1 MKRLLHERFT
11 QQTQRTPDAVALRH
25 RGRVITCGALEANAG
40 RIAGALVSRDVGAGS
55 VVGLHSERSPEQVAA
70 VLGILKSGAAVLP
83 LPPAFPPARKAQILD
98 CASPDVVIDA
108 EGSRLSSGRSG
119 PEVLT
124 VEALLAGPAGDI
136 EAPEGRD
143 EEAIAFVLSSSGSTG
158 RPKLIAR
165 SHRSFF
171 HRLEWT
177 WQRHPYRA
185 GEVCCQKAHMT
196 TTHSIY
202 ELFEPLLMGV
212 ETLIVPDDEVR
223 DLERFWEVIKR
234 NDVTRLLI
242 VPSPLRA
249 SLAMPGF
256 QPPPLEVVVI
266 MGEYV
271 SPRLADEALRRFPA
285 TTRIYS
291 IYGSTEASSTLVC
304 DLRSLHREGEELP
317 LGTPISAD
325 TRAVVLDDDLR
336 PVGSDGTGR
345 LYIGGPAL
353 FSGYLG
359 DPAATD
365 EAFVSEPGTGD
376 RLYDT
381 RDQVHLTLESE
392 IRYLGRVD
400 HTVKVRG
407 FRVNTG
413 EVESAVREH
422 PPVASTVVLPEV
434 GPEGATSLVA
444 FVTPESID
452 PAALFDALRA
462 RLPDYMVP
470 SAIVALD
477 AFPMTASA
485 KVDRVRLLEER
496 ARRRE
501 IEVEPDGIADGDLT
515 HTQRTVWQI
524 WARTLE
530 HRAFDLDS
538 SWFEVGGSS
547 LTVFALVHRMRG
559 AFGLDRSE
567 LDEQTVYR
575 RPTIRKLAEWI
586 ENPSPADAS
595 GDADPPLLVTL
606 RSGTQSKDGSP
617 VREPLFV
624 VASAGGTLG
633 AYARL
638 ARVLDTDRE
647 VLGVR
652 DPMIW
657 GGRGGNEGFRSWI
670 DRYLEA
676 MRQRQPHGPYF
687 ICAYSSAG
695 AFGFEIARRLRESGE
710 EVALLALVEP
720 LALDR
725 RSSRRFGHWALRAT
739 WMRPSFRELVRAAGW
754 LRVPLVRLRE
764 GLRREVPENDHRFPP
779 SEYEALTRELTS
791 KREHL
796 LNLSRLME
804 LNSGLPYALDEEA
817 VGNPD
822 SADWMDL
829 LREKVRAVSPEVD
842 VDSIERIAVQ
852 YQIQVRTHHAYQLSR
867 YDGEVLLVEP
877 RSRYSGIL
885 AALLRPYVARL
896 TSRQIALGE
905 PSERV
910 RELTSSFGGLTAH
923 YRCMRDDQF
932 VAGLAALL
940 EPRLRQP

>member
-1 MKRLLHERFT
+1 MKRLLHERFAE
-11 QQTQRTPDAVALRH
+11 QARRTPEAVALRH
-25 RGRVITCGALEANAG
+25 RERVLTCGALEADAV
-40 RIAGALVSRDVGAGS
+40 RIAGALIARDVAPGS
-55 VVGLHSERSPEQVAA
+55 VVGLHLERSLEQVAA

-83 LPPAFPPARKAQILD
+83 LPPAFPAARQRQILD
-98 CASPDVVIDA
+98 CASPALVIDSDLT
-108 EGSRLSSGRSG
+108 GLSSGRSG
-119 PEVLT
+119 RNVLP
-124 VEALLAGPAGDI
+124 VESLLS
-136 EAPEGRD
+136 EASSVAVDPPSLD

-177 WQRHPYRA
+177 WRRHPYHE

-212 ETLIVPDDEVR
+212 ENLIVPDDEVR
-223 DLERFWEVIKR
+223 DLERFWEVLREK
-234 NDVTRLLI
+234 DVTRLLI

-256 QPPPLEVVVI
+256 EPPPMEVVII

-271 SPRLADEALRRFPA
+271 SPHLADEVLRRFPA
-285 TTRIYS
+285 STRIYS

-304 DLRSLHREGEELP
+304 DLRALFREGEELP
-317 LGTPISAD
+317 LGTPISED
-325 TRAVVLDDDLR
+325 TRAMVLDGELR
-336 PVGSDGTGR
+336 PVGTGGTGR
-345 LYIGGPAL
+345 LYLGGPAL

-359 DPAATD
+359 DPASTE
-365 EAFVSEPGTGD
+365 EAFVSEPGTGE

-381 RDQVHLTLESE
+381 RDQVELTFESE
-392 IRYLGRVD
+392 LRYIGRVD

-413 EVESAVREH
+413 EVENVVREH
-422 PPVASTVVLPEV
+422 PTVASTVVLPEV
-434 GPEGATSLVA
+434 DPGGATSLVA
-444 FVTPESID
+444 FVTPSSID
-452 PAALFDALRA
+452 PTALFDTLRTS
-462 RLPDYMVP
+462 LPDYMVP
-470 SAIVALD
+470 SAIVPLD
-477 AFPMTASA
+477 SFPMTASA
-485 KVDRVRLLEER
+485 KIDRVRLLEER
-496 ARRRE
+496 DRRRRTGPE
-501 IEVEPDGIADGDLT
+501 QVGVGSEDLT
-515 HTQRTVWQI
+515 GAQRIVWQV

-530 HRAFDLDS
+530 HEAFDLDS

-547 LTVFALVHRMRG
+547 LTVFALVHRLRE
-559 AFGLDRSE
+559 AAGLDRSR
-567 LDEQTVYR
+567 LNEQTVYR
-575 RPTIRKLAEWI
+575 RPTIRELAVWI
-586 ENPSPADAS
+586 EDPSPSDQED
-595 GDADPPLLVTL
+595 GNEQPLLVTL
-606 RSGTQSKDGSP
+606 RSAAGSKAGART
-617 VREPLFV
+617 REPLFV

-638 ARVLDTDRE
+638 AAALDTDRE

-657 GGRGGNEGFRSWI
+657 GGREGNEGFRSWV

-676 MRQRQPHGPYF
+676 IEQRQPEGPYF

-695 AFGFEIARRLRESGE
+695 AFGFEIARRLRERGE

-725 RSSRRFGHWALRAT
+725 GDLRRFGHWALRAT
-739 WMRPSFRELVRAAGW
+739 WMRPSFREMVRAAGW
-754 LRVPLVRLRE
+754 MRVPFVRLRE
-764 GLRREVPENDHRFPP
+764 SLRRDLPQNDHRFPAP
-779 SEYEALTRELTS
+779 EYEALARELTS

-796 LNLSRLME
+796 VNLSRLME
-804 LNSGLPYALDEEA
+804 LNSGMPFTLDEEA
-817 VGNPD
+817 VPD
-822 SADWMDL
+822 PGSADWMEL
-829 LREKVRAVSPEVD
+829 LKERVHAVSPEVD
-842 VDSIERIAVQ
+842 LDNIERIAVQ
-852 YQIQVRTHHAYQLSR
+852 YQIQVRTHHAYRLSR

-885 AALLRPYVARL
+885 AALLRPYIRRL

-905 PSERV
+905 PSDRV

-923 YRCMRDDQF
+923 YRCMRDDRF
-932 VAGLAALL
+932 VAELAELL
-940 EPRLRQP
+940 EPRLR